1 MHPKYQ
7 SGPHGTT
14 AGSEV
19 SWAARY
25 CGLTE
30 SASRRR
36 GAVFKA
42 LCGSHASPRI
52 TSVTCNNVRMVTME
66 GCVNVVGVTGRYLG
80 LEEPVKL
87 IRGWVLL
94 AVSFPRAHSRPLM
107 CGPQSPKTGASE
119 KREGPWRVER
129 AYPRSGGRL
138 LPGCRRRRG
147 REFQPFG
154 YPDLAHF
161 SACTEISLHASR

>member
-7 SGPHGTT
+7 SGPHGTI

-36 GAVFKA
+36 GAVSKA
-42 LCGSHASPRI
+42 LCGSHASPRM

-66 GCVNVVGVTGRYLG
+66 GCVNVVGVAGRYLG

-119 KREGPWRVER
+119 RGKARGESSARIPGRAVVYCRVPSQAGAR
-129 AYPRSGGRL
+129 
-138 LPGCRRRRG
+138 
-147 REFQPFG
+147 
-154 YPDLAHF
+154 F
-161 SACTEISLHASR
+161 SAIWITRI

>member
-66 GCVNVVGVTGRYLG
+66 GCVNVVGVAGRYLG

-87 IRGWVLL
+87 IRGWVFL
-94 AVSFPRAHSRPLM
+94 AVSFPRAHSRRSCVGRRVQKPAHLKRGKARGESSARIPGRAVVY
-107 CGPQSPKTGASE
+107 CRVPSQAGA
-119 KREGPWRVER
+119 R
-129 AYPRSGGRL
+129 
-138 LPGCRRRRG
+138 
-147 REFQPFG
+147 
-154 YPDLAHF
+154 F
-161 SACTEISLHASR
+161 SAIWITRI

>member
-1 MHPKYQ
+1 M
-7 SGPHGTT
+7 
-14 AGSEV
+14 
-19 SWAARY
+19 
-25 CGLTE
+25 
-30 SASRRR
+30 
-36 GAVFKA
+36 
-42 LCGSHASPRI
+42 

-66 GCVNVVGVTGRYLG
+66 GCVDVVGVAGRYLG

-138 LPGCRRRRG
+138 LPGAVAG
-147 REFQPFG
+147 GGEIFSHLD